1 MKDKITQT
9 FKDIVHDRAA
19 LVMIVALLVVSL
31 IFILYVAF
39 GVHYKDMPVVTHY
52 TAFGPQHLYDTSW
65 LEVLSFIGF
74 GLFIL
79 VTHTLLFIKLR
90 QSKDERIASVFVFA
104 TFLVLF
110 IAFFV
115 AHQVLRVASL

>member
-1 MKDKITQT
+1 MKDKITET
-9 FKDIVHDRAA
+9 FKDIIHDRAA
-19 LVMIVALLVVSL
+19 VTMIVSLLVVSI

-39 GVHYKDMPVVTHY
+39 NLHYKDMPVVTHY
-52 TAFGPQHLYDTSW
+52 TAFGSQHLYDTSW
-65 LEVLSFIGF
+65 FEVLSFIGF
-74 GLFIL
+74 GIFIA
-79 VTHTLLFIKLR
+79 VVHTLLFIKLR
-90 QSKDERIASVFVFA
+90 QSKDEKIASVFLVA

>member
-19 LVMIVALLVVSL
+19 LTMIIALLAVSL

-52 TAFGPQHLYDTSW
+52 TAFGSQHLYDTSW

-79 VTHTLLFIKLR
+79 ITHTLLFIKLR